1 MEWPMADGIES
12 DKLGVDSDTFY
23 ELLMIAHDGLSETES
38 HALNMRLVMMLANEV
53 GDIKRIGRIIE
64 AAKKLR

>member
-1 MEWPMADGIES
+1 MADGIES